1 MRNHQLPG
9 QEPSTG
15 KWRLDEPVDRRAVD
29 RFPVNANVSCPFLS
43 PVVEDFG
50 LVRIKDIS
58 MAGIGLVASRR
69 VETGTLL
76 AVTLA
81 NPARG
86 FQKTVLV
93 RVIHVAPQ
101 VGGFLVGGA
110 FSTPLT
116 YQELSTLV
124 L

>member
-1 MRNHQLPG
+1 MRNHLPRP
-9 QEPSTG
+9 QEAETG
-15 KWRLDEPVDRRAVD
+15 KGRLDEPADRRATE
-29 RFPVNANVSCPFLS
+29 RFPVNANASCPFLA
-43 PVVEDFG
+43 PVAEELGQVK
-50 LVRIKDIS
+50 IKDIS
-58 MAGIGLVASRR
+58 MGGIGLVVSRR
-69 VETGTLL
+69 VEPGTLL

-93 RVIHVAPQ
+93 RVIHTAPQ
-101 VGGFLVGGA
+101 TGGYLVSGA